1 MARKVGSTGA
11 ETAQKVRDAALT
23 LFARDGYAAVSMRAI
38 AAEIGVQ
45 AGAIYNHFPTKQ
57 DLLKEL
63 LIVHM
68 DALFSAWRAAE
79 RPGLSPPEALEAFVR
94 FHLRYHLQKPK
105 EVFISYMELRNL
117 DQDHFSVIEQ
127 MRRDYERIPLA
138 VIERGVADGSFR
150 VLDAR
155 VTTMSIIATLNGM
168 TMWYREHGRL
178 SFGEIEAIYTGL
190 VARMVGH
197 RQGVS

>member
-68 DALFSAWRAAE
+68 DALFSAWRDAE
-79 RPGLSPPEALEAFVR
+79 RPGLPAPEALEAFVR
-94 FHLRYHLQKPK
+94 FHLRYHLRKPK

-117 DQDHFSVIEQ
+117 DEDHFSVIEQ
-127 MRRDYERIPLA
+127 LRRDYERIPLTI
-138 VIERGVADGSFR
+138 IERGVADGSFH

-168 TMWYREHGRL
+168 TMWYRDRGRL
-178 SFGEIEAIYTGL
+178 SFDEIEAIYTRL
-190 VARMVGH
+190 VARMVGYK
-197 RQGVS
+197 QGAV